1 MLVGEKACELARH
14 APPDVPLLQVHPD
27 TIVPL
32 PEDLPAMVGYAAD
45 ATFHGADAD
54 RWRALP
60 AKYLEHT
67 TRALWAS
74 SQVQAANLHRAT
86 SGWDKVLV
94 VGWQDEPA
102 MPAAVRAC
110 VERERPVTVLLGGS
124 DHQVEPSLAQTT
136 KVVLAELVRKD
147 QVATVICNPEPGEV
161 LDVTLDAARNP
172 DPIKV
177 PRVRPVDV
185 GPALNLPSTWCMPA
199 PAVHFFRLV
208 HVPMGHASRLP
219 ELATYVAAYKA
230 IRDLVE
236 GPPVDVEGARFLSPQ
251 EVRARLPAEGVA
263 AQVQARIIDALGRVR
278 FAGSRPLVD
287 AIEAALR
294 PVAAELDGMIS
305 ALKDVERLR
314 LQHLRAFSA
323 TGIAF
328 TVQALSSRI
337 DAITDPYPQERMD
350 KLQGLLAG
358 EGERS
363 NGDAVHIT
371 AWRHAF
377 AGLSSQVALRGSPG
391 WRTARSL
398 VQERFNL
405 FRGEYAAA
413 VSRHLDVLVRRARQ
427 PDAAPSTAELRALR
441 DRADRIHEALGDL
454 QERLWKR
461 VLDECELAVRE
472 DRIVRW
478 TASEPH
484 ELANLL
490 MARISSLPVTNDLER
505 RATEILTRRPL
516 GMADD
521 RDFERYLQELT
532 REAHALVT
540 VVDEVPSYETVL
552 LLLLQGR
559 DPPVLRQALAT
570 SQGTEVELLLQ
581 RPVEPALMNW
591 LTATGMLVVVAPRLK
606 TCAIYWQRLE
616 SMTVDGAQVRRSAIT
631 EHRLADLSMPL
642 PEGDSV
648 ETLAAFTKAS
658 VYLLCGLLLGV
669 LRLRAKEGLAVYE
682 LRGKRVGVPRGTMLP
697 YGGVHA
703 IASDDEVLARLEQ
716 RVHAAIAALPL
727 RRDGTEMVR
736 KLIELSHLGPAPTL
750 TQQLGLTGAR
760 FENVDHP
767 FGAMIGRLTELAVA
781 VMMDCLHTSEIDQLL
796 RLPRRRRLV
805 DVMQLVPSV
814 NA

>member
-1 MLVGEKACELARH
+1 MH
-14 APPDVPLLQVHPD
+14 APPDVPLVQVHPD
-27 TIVPL
+27 EIVPM
-32 PEDLPAMVGYAAD
+32 PQDLPAMVGFAAD
-45 ATFHGADAD
+45 ATFHGPDAD

-60 AKYLEHT
+60 PKHLEHT
-67 TRALWAS
+67 TRSLWAC

-86 SGWDKVLV
+86 AGWDKVLV

-102 MPAAVRAC
+102 MTAAVRAC
-110 VERERPVTVLLGGS
+110 VERERSVTVLLGGA
-124 DHQVEPSLAQTT
+124 DHEVDPALAQAT

-161 LDVTLDAARNP
+161 LDVTLDAARSP
-172 DPIKV
+172 DHIKV

-185 GPALNLPSTWCMPA
+185 GPALDLPSTWCMPA
-199 PAVHFFRLV
+199 PPVHFFRLV
-208 HVPMGHASRLP
+208 HVPMGHATRLP
-219 ELATYVAAYKA
+219 ELAAYVAAFKA

-236 GPPVDVEGARFLSPQ
+236 GPPVDMEGARFLSPQ
-251 EVRARLPAEGVA
+251 EVRARLPPEGVA
-263 AQVQARIIDALGRVR
+263 AQVQARIVDSLGRVR

-287 AIEAALR
+287 AIESSLR
-294 PVAAELDGMIS
+294 PVAAELEGVIS

-314 LQHLRAFSA
+314 LQHLRAFTA
-323 TGIAF
+323 AGIGF
-328 TVQALSSRI
+328 TVQALSSRLDSI
-337 DAITDPYPQERMD
+337 SDPYPQQRME
-350 KLQGLLAG
+350 KLEGLLAG
-358 EGERS
+358 DGER
-363 NGDAVHIT
+363 GADDAVHIT

-391 WRTARSL
+391 WMTARSL

-405 FRGEYAAA
+405 FRSEYAAA
-413 VSRHLDVLVRRARQ
+413 VSRHLDVLVRRAQ
-427 PDAAPSTAELRALR
+427 DPDAAPSTSELRALR
-441 DRADRIHEALGDL
+441 DRGERIREDL
-454 QERLWKR
+454 VELQDRLWKR
-461 VLDECELAVRE
+461 IMDECELAVRE

-478 TASEPH
+478 TASEAH
-484 ELANLL
+484 DLAQLL
-490 MARISSLPVTNDLER
+490 LARISSLPVSGTLDR

-521 RDFERYLQELT
+521 RDFERYLQELR
-532 REAHALVT
+532 REAHSLVT
-540 VVDEVPSYETVL
+540 SASDVPTYESVL

-559 DPPVLRQALAT
+559 DPPVLRQALAA

-606 TCAIYWQRLE
+606 TCAIYWQRLDKVSLDDAE
-616 SMTVDGAQVRRSAIT
+616 LRRSAIT
-631 EHRLADLSMPL
+631 EHRMADLSSPA

-648 ETLAAFTKAS
+648 ETLSALTQGA
-658 VYLLCGLLLGV
+658 VYLIVGLLLGV
-669 LRLRAKEGLAVYE
+669 LRLRAKEGLAVHE

-703 IASDDEVLARLEQ
+703 LASDPEVLTRLGLRIDE
-716 RVHAAIAALPL
+716 AIAALPL
-727 RRDGTEMVR
+727 RRDGTEIVR
-736 KLIELSHLGPAPTL
+736 KLIELAHLGPAPAL
-750 TQQLGLTGAR
+750 TQQLGITGPR

-767 FGAMIGRLTELAVA
+767 FGALVTRITEQAVA